1 MGLVKVPQLGGSLVL
16 HGRDSKIHVV
26 DYDIDGLNL
35 IYSSAEIFTW
45 AHHGSKRVLI
55 LYGGEEET
63 HEFALPVSIAS
74 PNTKVTGVKYDRT
87 AQAHIIHWRVRAE
100 RTVLSFGEELDV
112 YLLWRNDAYQYW
124 SLDLPA
130 PAPLGLYPSPSRHT
144 NNATAGSVIIK
155 AGYLLRKADIS
166 GQTLHLSGDINS
178 TTDVEIIST
187 PVKIASLTF
196 NNHSLNITENSAG
209 NPMAVLE
216 FQKPDIRL
224 PDLSSL
230 QWAYHDSLP
239 EIQSDYDD
247 SAWKSCNLTTSNNPR
262 NLTTPTSLYASDYGY
277 HAGSFIYRG
286 HFIANGGETT
296 FSLTSQGASAYGHS
310 VWINGTFLG
319 SFVGEAEA
327 TNHTQIFGLELAAGQ
342 NYVFTVLIDHM
353 GLDLNFWANT
363 QPMKNPRG
371 ILDYSIS
378 GRPKDAVQWKMTGNL
393 RGEQYWDKSR
403 GPLNEG
409 AMFAERQGL
418 HLPGAPTNGSRWES
432 RSPLQG
438 LSAAG
443 VGIFST
449 ELTLALPNGYDIPL
463 NIELGGGNAT
473 HNAGNFRV
481 QIYVNG
487 WQFGKFS
494 KFLTFSAFAAGSCF
508 T

>member
-1 MGLVKVPQLGGSLVL
+1 M
-16 HGRDSKIHVV
+16 

-378 GRPKDAVQWKMTGNL
+378 GRPKDAVQWKMTGNPEENNTGTNLEVLSTRVLCL
-393 RGEQYWDKSR
+393 RSVKDCTYLGLRPTVQD
-403 GPLNEG
+403 GNH
-409 AMFAERQGL
+409 GL
-418 HLPGAPTNGSRWES
+418 HFKVCRLLGLGSSVPSLPLLSRMVMIFRLTSSWAVATRPT
-432 RSPLQG
+432 
-438 LSAAG
+438 
-443 VGIFST
+443 T
-449 ELTLALPNGYDIPL
+449 
-463 NIELGGGNAT
+463 
-473 HNAGNFRV
+473 RV
-481 QIYVNG
+481 ILECRY
-487 WQFGKFS
+487 
-494 KFLTFSAFAAGSCF
+494 T
-508 T
+508 